1 MGAINYDLKKIK
13 AFVFDIDGVLSP
25 DSIPLSPEGE
35 PMRMFNIKDCYT
47 IRGAIKCGYRVAV
60 ITGGKS
66 EAVRSR
72 LSVLGVKDIYMGS
85 SNKIKDLI
93 HYLEK
98 AGIDRD
104 EVLYSGDD
112 IPDYQAME
120 YVGLAVAPADAAPEI
135 KNIAQY
141 ISDKKGGE
149 GVVRDVIEQVMK
161 VQGYWM
167 REDAHNW

>member
-13 AFVFDIDGVLSP
+13 AFIFDIDGVLSP
-25 DSIPLSPEGE
+25 DSIPLSPDGE

-47 IRGAIKCGYRVAV
+47 IRGAIKCGYHVAV

-66 EAVRSR
+66 EAVHTR

-85 SNKIKDLI
+85 SNKIKDLK

-98 AGIDRD
+98 TGINPE

-112 IPDYQAME
+112 IPDYQVME
-120 YVGLAVAPADAAPEI
+120 YVGLAVAPADAAPEV

-161 VQGYWM
+161 VQGHWM
-167 REDAHNW
+167 REDSYNW